1 MTRITTLVFDAF
13 GTLFQDSPEHWDAAM
28 GAIIEQQ
35 GLDVSVDALNRVWLE
50 ACADFRNTRSD
61 PRFPFQS
68 YAIAWRDAFAEA
80 FGALGLTGDPVA
92 AAGYWINDMAHR
104 ELYPDTREALEAVS
118 QKYRVMVLSNADDC
132 FLDPALE
139 RLDFPFAAIMS
150 SEGGRTYKPNPEL
163 FHTLLKQ
170 LEVSPEEAV
179 YVGDRQLEDVKG
191 ARLAGLG
198 TVWINRT
205 GLDADPDL
213 PAPDYCI
220 TSLLDLVTLFDD

>member
-1 MTRITTLVFDAF
+1 
-13 GTLFQDSPEHWDAAM
+13 M

-35 GLDVSVDALNRVWLE
+35 GLDVSVDTLNQAWLD
-50 ACADFRNTRSD
+50 ACGEFRNTRSD
-61 PRFPFQS
+61 PFSPFS
-68 YAIAWRDAFAEA
+68 PTPPPGGRLCRSIPRPRLPA
-80 FGALGLTGDPVA
+80 TGCRCRLLDQQHGT
-92 AAGYWINDMAHR
+92 AGPLP
-104 ELYPDTREALEAVS
+104 ETREALEAVS
-118 QKYRVMVLSNADDC
+118 QKYRVVVLSNADDWL
-132 FLDPALE
+132 LDPVLE
-139 RLDFPFAAIMS
+139 RLDFPFAATMS

-170 LEVSPEEAV
+170 LDVASEEAV

-205 GLDADPDL
+205 GTNADPNL
-213 PAPDYCI
+213 PAPDHCI